1 MNWAKVVTQVG
12 LDGDGGFFLH
22 FTDDRGEHAF
32 LTVDR
37 QCHVLVM
44 PPGAP
49 TQYGD
54 DVTPDEAFFLLTGK
68 KAADVRE
75 VLGQ

>member
-1 MNWAKVVTQVG
+1 MNWANVRAQVG

-22 FTDDRGEHAF
+22 FTDDQGQHAY

-37 QCHVLVM
+37 QCHVLVIA
-44 PPGAP
+44 PGQK